1 MASNSMTVN
10 LSDKSALVTGAS
22 SGIGAAVASALAA
35 NGAMVWVNHPD
46 EATAEA
52 AEAVV
57 ASIVEAGGAAQAIQA
72 DVSLEADVLKM
83 FASTCLSTPSFCPS
97 SIPSATPSID
107 MARTRLLLSLAA

>member
-1 MASNSMTVN
+1 MASNSMNVS
-10 LSDKSALVTGAS
+10 LSGKTALVTGAS

-57 ASIVEAGGAAQAIQA
+57 TSIAEAGGAAQAI
-72 DVSLEADVLKM
+72 
-83 FASTCLSTPSFCPS
+83 
-97 SIPSATPSID
+97 
-107 MARTRLLLSLAA
+107 